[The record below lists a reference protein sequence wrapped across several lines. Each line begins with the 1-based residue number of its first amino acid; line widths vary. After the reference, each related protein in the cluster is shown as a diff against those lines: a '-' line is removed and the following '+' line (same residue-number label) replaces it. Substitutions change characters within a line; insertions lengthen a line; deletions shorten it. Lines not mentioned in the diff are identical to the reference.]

1 MRKKN
6 NSRVILLFLSFIFLS
21 LQSEAIVT
29 ELAVSY
35 AQKRTYFNA
44 DNFNN
49 MESTTGSV
57 SFYFME
63 KLAIELSYTMASILR
78 EETIYNGTGFQ
89 QQTTLQKVKVYGSDF
104 IFILADKKSIIQPY
118 LKVGISQIEKTMSTK
133 NSDVFIYDTDP
144 INSVS
149 PSYGAGIKIPLTDT
163 FGLKLSYDA
172 WRTETKDSANNKSTI
187 EDNSIRAGLTWVL

>member
-35 AQKRTYFNA
+35 AQKKTYFNA

-63 KLAIELSYTMASILR
+63 KLAIELSYTTASILR